1 MPYVIELFFDKESEK
16 EIRKLWTF
24 LDEQGINVDM
34 LNINSTPHISISAF
48 EDVKLD
54 LLKDKMKSFI
64 KDLSSFNIKLEN
76 IGTFPNN
83 NGVIF
88 LGVVVTQ
95 KLLYIH
101 KKIHDLI
108 NEYKNV
114 QAPYYLPEKWIP
126 HCTLGINLSKEKVSE
141 GIKQLIE
148 KYEPMTVKVKSIAI
162 VEYFPAEIRYKF
174 ELEN

>member
-1 MPYVIELFFDKESEK
+1 MLGTLYEKPQHIFLHAIIFGGLYMPYVIELFFDKESEK
-16 EIRKLWTF
+16 ELRKLWIF
-24 LDEQGINVDM
+24 LDEQGINIDM
-34 LNINSTPHISISAF
+34 LNINSTPHISITAF
-48 EDVKLD
+48 EDVKPE
-54 LLKDKMKSFI
+54 LLKEKMKSFI

-114 QAPYYLPEKWIP
+114 KAPYYLPEKWIP
-126 HCTLGINLSKEKVSE
+126 HCTLGINLSKEEVSE

-148 KYEPMTVKVKSIAI
+148 RQSK
-162 VEYFPAEIRYKF
+162 
-174 ELEN
+174 